1 MEVPQTYRAYQFD
14 NYGTTEKDL
23 KLRLDAACPPLGP
36 KQVRIKVA
44 SAALNPVDYILITP
58 QSLVSTGRAPST
70 ENPLGFGCDGAG
82 TVVEVGSGVER
93 LKVGDEVYAMTQLTA
108 CGTLADFVAIDEYV
122 VALKPSNLTFDQA
135 APVPLVA
142 LTSYQALVEHA
153 KLQKGERLLVL
164 GGSSAVGIFAIQIA
178 HAMGAHVIA
187 TASAKNAE
195 FVKSLGAD
203 QVVDYNTE
211 KWVDVLEKHSVD
223 VIYDCGME
231 AAAWNHDAQ
240 LTLKKETG
248 RFVTLLP
255 IAEPVQ
261 PAMFGAKNVGEI
273 LVHPSAK
280 DLDAITKYI
289 ENGEITPVI
298 DSIYPFE
305 KVQEALAKL
314 KGRHARGKLVVQVA
328 AEGQQ

>member
-14 NYGTTEKDL
+14 NYGAPDKEL
-23 KLRLDAACPPLGP
+23 KLREAVTRPPLGAE
-36 KQVRIKVA
+36 QVRIKVA
-44 SAALNPVDYILITP
+44 SAAINPIDYLLMEVLGLAVTGKTP
-58 QSLVSTGRAPST
+58 TAEKPFGI
-70 ENPLGFGCDGAG
+70 GFDSAG
-82 TVVEVGSGVER
+82 TVVEVGSEAKR
-93 LKVGDEVYAMTQLTA
+93 LKVGDEVYAMTPFNA
-108 CGTLADFVAIDEYV
+108 CGTLADYATIDENL
-122 VALKPSNLTFDQA
+122 VARKPSNLTFNQA
-135 APVPLVA
+135 ASVPLVA

-153 KLQKGERLLVL
+153 KLRKGEHILIL

-178 HAMGAHVIA
+178 HAMGAHVIT

-203 QVVDYNTE
+203 QVVDYHAE

-223 VIYDCGME
+223 VIFDCGME

-255 IAEPVQ
+255 VEEPVQ
-261 PAMFGAKNVGEI
+261 PAMFGAKNVGDI

-280 DLDAITKYI
+280 DLDVITKYI
-289 ENGEITPVI
+289 EKGEITPVI
-298 DSIYPFE
+298 DSVYPFE
-305 KVQEALAKL
+305 EVQEALAKL
-314 KGRHARGKLVVQVA
+314 KGRHARGKLVIRVA
-328 AEGQQ
+328 SDGAQ